1 MAGSPT
7 SAARAATVG
16 SGSAIPFF
24 RDLGIVVPFSANSKS
39 SKEINRGMVY
49 REMYLRLQGQ
59 ITCTSQNNTPA
70 NTQIGDEWGV
80 VKDITL
86 RLNGR
91 DVFKRIDGPA
101 LRWLQYYLFGEFP
114 RKALGQIGDSATANP
129 TFDSTLILPF
139 WMPRSANPMDFAFDT
154 SKVSRIDIEI
164 TWGNYTDI
172 NANASAFT
180 VQPTLD
186 VQVYE
191 VANVGGQFARW
202 NVFPTQDVIAGSTN
216 KYQQKIPVGY
226 MYRSFLIHD
235 SAQEI
240 INVYLESHPTEWLQ
254 MPVQVIRDVLGVS
267 RRNSL
272 VPGAFTNTFYLAG
285 ATGDDIF
292 HWIYMDFVGHG
303 NNTEAIDSFGLSDL
317 FLEFDTGGA
326 TTVTTYPQQ
335 LVVPRG

>member
-1 MAGSPT
+1 MAGAPSA
-7 SAARAATVG
+7 AARAATAAA
-16 SGSAIPFF
+16 AIPFF
-24 RDLGIVVPFSANSKS
+24 RDLGIIVPFAANARQ

-49 REMYLRLQGQ
+49 REMYLRLTGQ
-59 ITCTSQNNTPA
+59 LTCTNGNNTPG
-70 NTQIGDEWGV
+70 NTQIGDEWGC

-91 DVFKRIDGPA
+91 DVFKRIDGPS
-101 LRWLQYYLFGEFP
+101 LRWLQYYLYGEFP
-114 RKALGQIGDSATANP
+114 RKSLGTIGDATTANP
-129 TFDSTLILPF
+129 SFDSTLILPF

-172 NANASAFT
+172 NSAATGFT
-180 VQPTLD
+180 VQPQVD

-202 NVFPTQDVIAGSTN
+202 NVFPIQEVIAGATT
-216 KYQQKIPVGY
+216 KYQFKIPVGY

-235 SAQEI
+235 ASKI
-240 INVYLESHPTEWLQ
+240 ITNVYLESHPTEWLN
-254 MPVQVIRDVLGVS
+254 MPIEVVRDKLGVD
-267 RRNSL
+267 RRNST

-285 ATGDDIF
+285 ATGDDLSHF
-292 HWIYMDFVGHG
+292 IYMDFVGHG
-303 NNTEAIDSFGLSDL
+303 NNTESIDSYGLSDL
-317 FLEFDTGGA
+317 FFEADTNGA
-326 TTVTTYPQQ
+326 GTVTLFPQQ